1 MEPWVWALGG
11 TVLLLV
17 ALDRLVARGAFDRR
31 RPRSRPTPSGGG
43 GASGALGEL
52 VDVFQPSRTHVTEEQ
67 ERRRHDRQD
76 AGDAAPPID
85 LDAGTA
91 EVDAH
96 PPSAGPPR

>member
-1 MEPWVWALGG
+1 MDPWVWVVGG
-11 TVLLLV
+11 MAMLLI
-17 ALDRLVARGAFDRR
+17 ALDRLVARGVFDRR
-31 RPRSRPTPSGGG
+31 RPRSRPRPKLSGGG

-85 LDAGTA
+85 LDAGT
-91 EVDAH
+91 VQLDAD
-96 PPSAGPPR
+96 PGRS